1 MDSSETS
8 NERIAAMLQRVGNLH
23 PAGAHIAQMDLSLA
37 QAAVLRWVG
46 KSPGCHIGDIAEGL
60 GLTAPTV
67 SVGVR
72 RLVRKGW
79 LECRRDVRDKRAICV
94 YLSDKGKNLQ
104 EKMIEMQRQQINRL
118 MGRLSSE
125 EQTQLIDLLE
135 KVFSDEPPEEIASA
149 DHQNEMN
156 NEAKDE

>member
-1 MDSSETS
+1 
-8 NERIAAMLQRVGNLH
+8 MLQRVGNLH

-72 RLVRKGW
+72 RLVKKGW
-79 LECRRDVRDKRAICV
+79 LECRQDLRDKRAICV
-94 YLSDKGKNLQ
+94 YLSEKGKRLQ
-104 EKMIEMQRQQINRL
+104 EKIIEVQRQQINRL
-118 MGRLSSE
+118 MGRLSEE
-125 EQTQLIDLLE
+125 EQIQLINLLE
-135 KVFSDEPPEEIASA
+135 KMVSNDEMVASAAA
-149 DHQNEMN
+149 DHQYEME